1 MSNEDRRVTAP
12 LTKGSKT
19 LRPVWTLIAIL
30 VVGGLAFAAFAV
42 RDDGKVVR
50 DSGGEVVDSPLT
62 SHATTSIDEQTEIVP
77 RLKEILAERQRAYR
91 IRDPKVLER
100 IYTVDCPCLE
110 SDTNAIRELI
120 SADYIWV
127 GGETSIQVR
136 RTERVAARMWI
147 VIADFSSESLRIET
161 KSGQLVRKEPED
173 RSLFQ
178 FVLAKPRES
187 NRWLL
192 GRASSYE
199 DG

>member
-12 LTKGSKT
+12 LSKGSKT
-19 LRPVWTLIAIL
+19 LRPVWILIAIL
-30 VVGGLAFAAFAV
+30 VVGGLAFAVFAV
-42 RDDGKVVR
+42 RDDGR
-50 DSGGEVVDSPLT
+50 AAIASRGEVIDSTLT
-62 SHATTSIDEQTEIVP
+62 SHSTTSVDEQIEIVS

-91 IRDPKVLER
+91 MRDPKVLEG

-136 RTERVAARMWI
+136 RTERVAPRMWI
-147 VIADFSSESLRIET
+147 VIADFSSEPLRIET
-161 KSGQLVRKEPED
+161 KSGRLVRKEPED

-178 FVLAKPRES
+178 FVLAKPTGS
-187 NRWLL
+187 GQWLL